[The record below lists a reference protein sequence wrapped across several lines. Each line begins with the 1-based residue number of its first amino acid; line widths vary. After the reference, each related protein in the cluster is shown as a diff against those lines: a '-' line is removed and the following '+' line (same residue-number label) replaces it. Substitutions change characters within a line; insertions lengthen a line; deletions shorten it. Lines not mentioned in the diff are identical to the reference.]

1 MKIKDVHKWEQAII
15 ILLNF
20 DGWELE
26 WCGGGFD
33 HYDAIG
39 RTPKGIECC
48 MEMKFR
54 QKYYPTKMLEVDKYN
69 RLMDMP
75 HDMVKLYFV
84 NDPRANY
91 LFWLNQIKLPEPV
104 EMYCPDTTLWNSK
117 KIKKPCYL
125 LSEENASIINKN
137 SL

>member
-1 MKIKDVHKWEQAII
+1 MNIKDVHKWEQAII

-20 DGWELE
+20 DGWDLE

-39 RTPKGIECC
+39 RTPKGFECV

-54 QKYYPTKMLEVDKYN
+54 QKYYTTKLLEVDKYN

-75 HDMVKLYFV
+75 HDMVKLYFI
-84 NDPRANY
+84 NDPKVNC
-91 LFWLNQIKLPEPV
+91 LFWLNEIKLPEPV

-117 KIKKPCYL
+117 KVKKPCYL
-125 LSEENASIINKN
+125 LPEEDSSIINYN
-137 SL
+137 QE